1 MLRRHFEDQDAEP
14 QAAAA
19 AWEDWD
25 LVWCQPNGRPADPH
39 VDWEEWRALLKE
51 AGITKNARLHDAR
64 HTCGTLLGE
73 LHVDMHV
80 IQRILGHAQIS
91 TTRIYTEPT
100 DPLTRDAAD
109 RMGRALW
116 PDEKP
121 PAGLSAGEA
130 RHAAAL
136 TEALASGDPDRI
148 RKALQAVRELPA
160 EDEPQ
165 LEVQRGDDDG
175 ANGSG
180 ETAG

>member
-1 MLRRHFEDQDAEP
+1 MLRQHLEDQDAERE
-14 QAAAA
+14 AAGP

-39 VDWEEWRALLKE
+39 VDWEDWKALLKE
-51 AGITKNARLHDAR
+51 AGITKDARLHDAR

-91 TTRIYTEPT
+91 TTRIYTDPT

-116 PDEKP
+116 PEEQP

-130 RHAAAL
+130 RHAS
-136 TEALASGDPDRI
+136 ASPR
-148 RKALQAVRELPA
+148 P
-160 EDEPQ
+160 
-165 LEVQRGDDDG
+165 
-175 ANGSG
+175 
-180 ETAG
+180 